1 MCITNGVISYVLN
14 TLIIQKIT
22 EILDVLLT
30 YIENKSTK
38 DQFYLLLLEPRCAEI
53 LYALLLEKIFSTEL
67 REKVLRVIISRSQ
80 NLCSHFLIFLFYFQ
94 LLINILKT
102 DRAYEKSKVRLY
114 LHDVGF
120 QGLLMLMQGQP
131 SSLEMTHLLTDII
144 LSRGYSDYLILL
156 KAFLIFIFK
165 NRSSE

>member
-1 MCITNGVISYVLN
+1 M
-14 TLIIQKIT
+14 
-22 EILDVLLT
+22 
-30 YIENKSTK
+30 
-38 DQFYLLLLEPRCAEI
+38 
-53 LYALLLEKIFSTEL
+53 
-67 REKVLRVIISRSQ
+67 
-80 NLCSHFLIFLFYFQ
+80 Q

-144 LSRGYSDYLILL
+144 LSRGFFKQYDPSNT
-156 KAFLIFIFK
+156 FLTFIFL

>member
-1 MCITNGVISYVLN
+1 M
-14 TLIIQKIT
+14 
-22 EILDVLLT
+22 
-30 YIENKSTK
+30 
-38 DQFYLLLLEPRCAEI
+38 
-53 LYALLLEKIFSTEL
+53 
-67 REKVLRVIISRSQ
+67 
-80 NLCSHFLIFLFYFQ
+80 Q

-144 LSRGYSDYLILL
+144 LSRGFFKQYDPSNT
-156 KAFLIFIFK
+156 FLIFIFL
-165 NRSSE
+165 NRSSK

>member
-1 MCITNGVISYVLN
+1 M
-14 TLIIQKIT
+14 
-22 EILDVLLT
+22 
-30 YIENKSTK
+30 
-38 DQFYLLLLEPRCAEI
+38 
-53 LYALLLEKIFSTEL
+53 
-67 REKVLRVIISRSQ
+67 
-80 NLCSHFLIFLFYFQ
+80 Q

-144 LSRGYSDYLILL
+144 LSRGFFQTTRSFKYLPYLYISKQIIQIVTQEQWHLLFLLL
-156 KAFLIFIFK
+156 KKIWK
-165 NRSSE
+165 SSWNSVKGFWDLCFRDQMHLPLSSNK